1 MLRRGL
7 RWGLCWLCFGSGL
20 QGLFAQTDT
29 AFWFAAPDINP
40 NHNELPIELKLIGLS
55 QNATVKIYQPANASF
70 TPMSVSVAA
79 NSVVRVDLTS
89 RISAVETSI
98 AHGVNKSG
106 LKIESTRAIQ
116 AYYEVVGQ
124 NRNTDIFT
132 LKGRNAL
139 DTLFYVPGNN
149 LLPNWSIQPGQTYYN
164 GVLIQASEN
173 NTVIRLR
180 SPVVVNG
187 RPAGTTIQ
195 VTLQRGEVYFLRS
208 TNNTRGAKLAGTR
221 IASNKPVAVTFYDD
235 SVFPRDWNSSVGSC
249 ADLCGD
255 QAVGVS
261 FLGNTHVAIRGPG
274 LTAPLNDIV
283 FITAVKDST
292 RLQINGSFVR
302 WMRESE
308 TYSHMMAASETVT
321 LVETSQ
327 PVTVAQI
334 SGFGC
339 ELGMALIPNL
349 ECTGSQSAAFT
360 RSDGTAGTTFSINL
374 LVPAGHE
381 KSFRINGNLLSAARQ
396 ALFAF
401 IPGTNNRWKYATI
414 NLTSDFGANAN
425 VRVSNDSVVFHCGII
440 NGQALGSG
448 CRFGYFSDFSRV
460 QPRFNLAGLV
470 SACAGEPFR
479 LSFNVPGRAGT
490 EWILPDQRRI
500 QSPALFLPRVG
511 LRDSGLYVGLFNN
524 PGCGIQTRDSVRLRM
539 DSIRLRFQPAD
550 AYCAYDSIRI
560 PAQLFSLSGMA
571 GWSWSFR
578 GSPSGGTVFRAGPQP
593 PGFYPLLLSGSS
605 RLGCVDSYRD
615 TIFILPAPDP
625 RINLPGHLCVGDTLR
640 LAHSG
645 GFGLPGIG
653 GTRRWYLN
661 NNLLGGD
668 SSLNLPMTTTGPQ
681 FLTFKVAN
689 SAGCKD
695 SFSAKFPVYALPT
708 ATLSVNNACQ
718 GAAVPMRAT
727 VNWFGQNPD
736 SAYWDHGD
744 GTSALGTNSEIRY
757 AAAGDYLVVFTA
769 VSEFGCRDTFQ
780 SRVRI
785 HALPRVTFGGSVF
798 ACTGD
803 TLLRAMVPAWNGP
816 RGSIR
821 WTYNYQTVGSDSIL
835 QLPLR
840 QGGDLRLALILRN
853 GYGCADSIV
862 RSYRISDRPVL
873 KARADTVCFPQLSTL
888 RGSVNWGNAVQGPVE
903 WRSGDGGRYSDSV
916 VRHRYGLAGSYRAV
930 FSAQNAEG
938 CSDSFRLNVVV
949 RPRPQAQFSVQP
961 ELPFADSTALLRN
974 ESSGAATYAWFLQQQ
989 FLSSEV
995 NASFRVSKGGYYPLR
1010 LIAVNAYGCRD
1021 TADLRLLVAEKVR
1034 IHIPDA
1040 FTPNGDGFNEVFRVH
1055 GLENIAARYFLRIY
1069 SRWGEKLYE
1078 TNLSEEGWDGR
1089 YGPEAKVCP
1098 QEQYVYYMFC
1108 RDIYGQVHQRS
1119 GTFLLLR

>member
-1 MLRRGL
+1 MLRRRL

-20 QGLFAQTDT
+20 HGLFAQTDT
-29 AFWFAAPDINP
+29 AFWFAAPDINA
-40 NHNELPIELKLIGLS
+40 NHNERPIELKLIGLS

-70 TPMSVSVAA
+70 TPMNVSVAA

-89 RISAVETSI
+89 RISSVETGI

-106 LKIESTRAIQ
+106 LKIESNRAIQ
-116 AYYEVVGQ
+116 AYYEVVGD

-235 SVFPRDWNSSVGSC
+235 SVFPRDWNSAVGSC

-274 LTAPLNDIV
+274 LTAPLRDIV

-308 TYSHMMAASETVT
+308 TYTHMMAASETVT

-470 SACAGEPFR
+470 AACAGEPFR

-500 QSPALFLPRVG
+500 QSPSLYLPRVG

-539 DSIRLRFQPAD
+539 DSISLRFQPAD
-550 AYCAYDSIRI
+550 AYCAYDSVRI

-571 GWSWSFR
+571 GWSWSYR
-578 GSPSGGTVFRAGPQP
+578 GSPSGGTVFRAGPQT
-593 PGFYPLLLSGSS
+593 PGSYPLLLSGSS

-615 TIFILPAPDP
+615 TVHVLPAPDP
-625 RINLPGHLCVGDTLR
+625 RINLPNFLCVGDTLR
-640 LAHSG
+640 LAHTG
-645 GFGLPGIG
+645 GFGLPGLG
-653 GTRRWYLN
+653 GTRRWFLN
-661 NNLLGGD
+661 NSLLGSD
-668 SSLNLPMTTTGPQ
+668 SSLNLPMTSAGAQ
-681 FLTFKVAN
+681 FVALKVEN
-689 SAGCKD
+689 DAGCKD
-695 SFSAKFPVYALPT
+695 SFSGKFPVHALPA
-708 ATLSVNNACQ
+708 ATLSMNNACQ
-718 GAAVPMRAT
+718 GEAVPMR
-727 VNWFGQNPD
+727 
-736 SAYWDHGD
+736 
-744 GTSALGTNSEIRY
+744 
-757 AAAGDYLVVFTA
+757 
-769 VSEFGCRDTFQ
+769 
-780 SRVRI
+780 
-785 HALPRVTFGGSVF
+785 
-798 ACTGD
+798 
-803 TLLRAMVPAWNGP
+803 
-816 RGSIR
+816 
-821 WTYNYQTVGSDSIL
+821 
-835 QLPLR
+835 
-840 QGGDLRLALILRN
+840 
-853 GYGCADSIV
+853 
-862 RSYRISDRPVL
+862 
-873 KARADTVCFPQLSTL
+873 
-888 RGSVNWGNAVQGPVE
+888 
-903 WRSGDGGRYSDSV
+903 
-916 VRHRYGLAGSYRAV
+916 
-930 FSAQNAEG
+930 
-938 CSDSFRLNVVV
+938 
-949 RPRPQAQFSVQP
+949 
-961 ELPFADSTALLRN
+961 
-974 ESSGAATYAWFLQQQ
+974 
-989 FLSSEV
+989 
-995 NASFRVSKGGYYPLR
+995 
-1010 LIAVNAYGCRD
+1010 
-1021 TADLRLLVAEKVR
+1021 
-1034 IHIPDA
+1034 
-1040 FTPNGDGFNEVFRVH
+1040 
-1055 GLENIAARYFLRIY
+1055 
-1069 SRWGEKLYE
+1069 
-1078 TNLSEEGWDGR
+1078 
-1089 YGPEAKVCP
+1089 
-1098 QEQYVYYMFC
+1098 
-1108 RDIYGQVHQRS
+1108 
-1119 GTFLLLR
+1119 